1 MLGQGQGM
9 NRFFLFAALVILL
22 AACDTPS
29 PHFAGL
35 PATRVTVDGST
46 FDVRVN
52 ALQAEALRTNA
63 QYAPR
68 LGPIGTRATV
78 AMEKVSGCK
87 VAKITGDA
95 ALVRGYLDCGKG
107 AAELPRRGSLSYDCY
122 SIDGISKDGDFTVQ
136 CDPG

>member
-1 MLGQGQGM
+1 MIKYI
-9 NRFFLFAALVILL
+9 LFASCFLLLV
-22 AACDTPS
+22 ACNTPS

-52 ALQAEALRTNA
+52 ALQAEALRTNT

-68 LGPIGTRATV
+68 LGAIGPRATV
-78 AMEKVSGCK
+78 AMEQVSGCK

-95 ALVRGYLDCGKG
+95 ALVRGYLDCGEG
-107 AAELPRRGSLSYDCY
+107 AKEAPRAASLSYDCY